1 MRKRMFKICGTV
13 MALSLAVTATGC
25 GASSDSKTSS
35 KGTNEAADSTDVSGE
50 LVIWYNDY
58 PFEPSL
64 EAVIE
69 GFNELYPNV
78 EVDYEI
84 KADGDYY
91 SLLQTA
97 IQSGSGPD
105 LFWTNGTA
113 TSTMPDFAENGAIED
128 LTDIVDYSFMS
139 DSAMEL
145 TEVDGG
151 HYSVPWMTLDTRTCF
166 YNKDMFEENGW
177 EIPTTFSE
185 FEQLLADIQK
195 EDITPISMAYEPWSM
210 LFAYEPLLA
219 AHNPEYKKGLTDYST
234 KADDAAARET
244 YQMMVDWGEKGYFGD
259 NWLGVVDN
267 AAQILTFTTGKA
279 AMNIAGS
286 WDAVTIQEN
295 NPDLNLGAF
304 AIPAEDGTTG
314 LVGTN
319 SNGLSVNAESNNVEA
334 ANAFANYCA
343 TKEAQTVWV
352 QTLGSVSGSEE
363 IEASSEI
370 AKEISEGGQG
380 NTYRSWQNVLSSYS
394 KTGNASTI
402 WQSDF
407 PKAFTGEM
415 KVDEVMDGIAAEME

>member
-1 MRKRMFKICGTV
+1 MKKRMLKICSTM
-13 MALSLAVTATGC
+13 MALCVAATATGC
-25 GASSDSKTSS
+25 GASNDRKTSS
-35 KGTNEAADSTDVSGE
+35 EEVNQKADSTDISGE
-50 LVIWYNDY
+50 LIIWYNDY
-58 PFEPSL
+58 PFEASL
-64 EAVIE
+64 EAVME
-69 GFNELYPNV
+69 GFGKLYPNV
-78 EVDYEI
+78 EVDFEI

-113 TSTMPDFAENGAIED
+113 TSTMPDFAKNGAIED
-128 LTDIVDYSFMS
+128 LTDVVDYSFMT
-139 DSAMEL
+139 DSAMDL

-177 EIPTTFSE
+177 NVPTTFRE
-185 FEQLLADIQK
+185 FEELLSEIK
-195 EDITPISMAYEPWSM
+195 GKGITPISMAYEPWSM
-210 LFAYEPLLA
+210 LFVYEPLLA
-219 AHNPEYKKGLTDYST
+219 AYSPEYTKGLTDYST

-244 YQMMVDWGEKGYFGD
+244 YQLMVDWADKGYFGD

-286 WDAVTIQEN
+286 WDAVTIEEN

-304 AIPAEDGTTG
+304 TIPALDGTTG

-319 SNGLSVNAESNNVEA
+319 SNGLSVNAESNHLSA

-343 TKEAQTVWV
+343 TQEAQTAWV
-352 QTLGSVSGSEE
+352 QALGAVSGSDQ
-363 IEASSEI
+363 IEASSDI
-370 AKEISEGGQG
+370 AREISEGGKG

-415 KVDEVMDGIAAEME
+415 KVDDVMDGIAAEME

>member
-1 MRKRMFKICGTV
+1 MKKRMVKICSMI
-13 MALSLAVTATGC
+13 MALSLVVTAAGC
-25 GASSDSKTSS
+25 GSSENKKNKNIAGGAS
-35 KGTNEAADSTDVSGE
+35 ESTDISGE

-64 EAVIE
+64 QAVIE
-69 GFNELYPNV
+69 GFNKQYPNV

-113 TSTMPDFAENGAIED
+113 TSTMPDFAANGAVENLKD
-128 LTDIVDYSFMS
+128 VVDFSFLS
-139 DSAMEL
+139 ESAMEL
-145 TEVDGG
+145 SEVDGG
-151 HYSVPWMTLDTRTCF
+151 YYSVPWMTLDTRTCF
-166 YNKDMFEENGW
+166 YNKDMFKEHGW

-185 FEQLLADIQK
+185 FEKLLSDIHK
-195 EDITPISMAYEPWSM
+195 EGITPISMAYEPWSM
-210 LFAYEPLLA
+210 LFVYEPLLSA
-219 AHNPEYKKGLTDYST
+219 YSPEYSKKLTDYSV
-234 KADDAAARET
+234 KADDKTAREA
-244 YQMMVDWGEKGYFGD
+244 YQLMVDWAKKGYFGD

-279 AMNIAGS
+279 AIDIAGS

-304 AIPAEDGTTG
+304 TIPSEDGTTG

-319 SNGLSVNAESNNVEA
+319 SNGLSVNAESNNLDA

-352 QTLGSVSGSEE
+352 QTQGAVSGTDE

-370 AKEISEGGQG
+370 AREISEGGQG

-394 KTGNASTI
+394 STGNASTI

-415 KVDEVMDGIAAEME
+415 KVDEVMDGIAAEMK